1 MTAAEFVHARP
12 SMWWDRAHAELG
24 TASSEA
30 LLGSPQCCVKVF
42 LPGTHPKDVKEV
54 QEATVHPSLVQS
66 TPGIQLQEGSQQI
79 SAGITVSEGNP
90 PANAADAILS
100 PG

>member
-1 MTAAEFVHARP
+1 MTAAEFVHGRP
-12 SMWWDRAHAELG
+12 SMRWDRAHAELG
-24 TASSEA
+24 MASSKA
-30 LLGSPQCCVKVF
+30 LLGSPWCYVEVF